1 MSIPQITEFTIRR
14 HANAKSFQRGEAY
27 YEAGAVNAVTQRGHL
42 LQAEVAGTEA
52 RPYHVNLS
60 FDDSGLTSANCT
72 CAYNF
77 DGWCKHIVATML
89 VCARESENIEQRPT
103 LEQLLDRLDGS
114 QTQRLLQELVKEYP
128 PLIEAIDR
136 HVGWMTN
143 PMVEQTTIRLVRR
156 LTIDPAPIRRQVR
169 QIIRDAV
176 RFFEEGCEEDPIAED
191 LLSVVQTA
199 VDFSERGE
207 GENAIA
213 ILEAITFTC
222 VENWDDIADYGAE
235 NDEIVGELNQAWCEA
250 ILTAELTPEEKVDIQ
265 INLEAWQD
273 EWNADFGLVMEALR
287 QGWDYPPLL
296 QVLQGNITERGAWE
310 EDVPDYADDLALI
323 RLKILEGQ
331 ERYQEYLYLAK
342 AEGQTQQ
349 YLTMLGR
356 LGRVEEAIEKEAR
369 EQGAGGKGDSSDGDS
384 TPPELKPLSRSG
396 GLKPMFHSASG
407 QESGI
412 ISPCSLPP
420 SPCLFVDAAQ
430 TQMNSMEE
438 AFALAKTLS
447 EQGALQQALHIAQSG
462 LNLPGNCQYELG
474 IWTSDLAVEL
484 GNSEAALLAIKA
496 AFQVKPSFVD
506 YERMAEL
513 AGENWESVKTDL
525 LRIVRTCSGWG
536 TESAKVDIFLH
547 EGLIDDAIAIANELS
562 SYDSELIHRVM
573 NAAIPHNPSWVI
585 ANARRR
591 AEKIMDAG
599 KAEYYYY
606 AVEWLKKARTAYL
619 ESGKKADW
627 LSYRQNLMQTH
638 ARKRK
643 LMGMFQQRDMD

>member
-1 MSIPQITEFTIRR
+1 MSIPQISEFTIRR

-27 YEAGAVNAVTQRGHL
+27 YEAGAVNAVIQRGHL
-42 LQAEVAGTEA
+42 LQADVVGTEA
-52 RPYHVNLS
+52 RPYHVNLN
-60 FDDSGLTSANCT
+60 FDSSGLTSVKCT
-72 CAYNF
+72 CAY
-77 DGWCKHIVATML
+77 DYEGWCKHIVATML
-89 VCARESENIEQRPT
+89 VCARNPENIEQRPT
-103 LEQLLDRLDGS
+103 LEELLNRLDRIE
-114 QTQRLLQELVKEYP
+114 TQRLLQELVAEYP

-136 HVGWMTN
+136 HVSWMTN
-143 PMVEQTTIRLVRR
+143 PADNQTSIKFVRR
-156 LTIDPAPIRRQVR
+156 NTLDPAPFRRQVR
-169 QIIRDAV
+169 QILKDTV
-176 RFFEEGCEEDPIAED
+176 RYFEEGYEEDPIGED
-191 LLSVVQTA
+191 LLNVVQTA

-213 ILEAITFTC
+213 ILSAITSTC
-222 VENWDDIADYGAE
+222 AENWDDVAEYGAE
-235 NDEIVGELNQAWCEA
+235 NDEVVGELNNAWCEA
-250 ILTAELTPEEKVDIQ
+250 VLIAELTPEEKVDIQ

-287 QGWDYPPLL
+287 QGWDYPPLV

-323 RLKILEGQ
+323 RLKILERQ
-331 ERYQEYLYLAK
+331 ERYQEYLYLAE

-356 LGRVEEAIEKEAR
+356 LGRVEEAI
-369 EQGAGGKGDSSDGDS
+369 
-384 TPPELKPLSRSG
+384 
-396 GLKPMFHSASG
+396 
-407 QESGI
+407 
-412 ISPCSLPP
+412 
-420 SPCLFVDAAQ
+420 DAAQ

-447 EQGALQQALHIAQSG
+447 VQGALQQALDIAQSG

-474 IWTSDLAVEL
+474 IWTSDLASEL
-484 GNSEAALLAIKA
+484 VNSQAALLAIKA
-496 AFQVKPSFVD
+496 AFQMKPSFVD
-506 YERMAEL
+506 YQRMAEL

-525 LRIVRTCSGWG
+525 LRIVRTSSGWG

-547 EGLIDDAIAIANELS
+547 EGLIDDAIAIASELS
-562 SYDSELIHRVM
+562 SDPSELIHRVM
-573 NAAIPHNPSWVI
+573 DAAIPHNPGWVI

-606 AVEWLKKARTAYL
+606 AVEWLKKARNAYL
-619 ESGKKADW
+619 KSGKKADW
-627 LSYRQNLMQTH
+627 LSYRENLMQTH

-643 LMGMFQQRDMD
+643 LMGMFKESGME

>member
-103 LEQLLDRLDGS
+103 LEQLLDRLDRS

-235 NDEIVGELNQAWCEA
+235 NDEIVSELNQAWCEA

-356 LGRVEEAIEKEAR
+356 LGRVEEAI
-369 EQGAGGKGDSSDGDS
+369 
-384 TPPELKPLSRSG
+384 
-396 GLKPMFHSASG
+396 
-407 QESGI
+407 
-412 ISPCSLPP
+412 
-420 SPCLFVDAAQ
+420 DAAQ

-447 EQGALQQALHIAQSG
+447 EQGALQQALDIAQSG

-562 SYDSELIHRVM
+562 SNYSELIHRVM

>member
-1 MSIPQITEFTIRR
+1 MNQSLISNSQFPITLQHHRLTPKLDLGFIQRIYTGDRSMSIPQITEFTIRR
-14 HANAKSFQRGEAY
+14 HANTKSFQRGEAY
-27 YEAGAVNAVTQRGHL
+27 YEAGAVHTVTQRGHL

-60 FDDSGLTSANCT
+60 FDSSGLTSANCT

-77 DGWCKHIVATML
+77 DGWCKHIIATML
-89 VCARESENIEQRPT
+89 VCVRDSESIEQRPT
-103 LEQLLDRLDGS
+103 LEQLLNRLDNI

-128 PLIEAIDR
+128 LLIEAIDR

-143 PMVEQTTIRLVRR
+143 PIVEQTSIKPLRHRS
-156 LTIDPAPIRRQVR
+156 IDPAPFRRQVR

-176 RFFEEGCEEDPIAED
+176 RYFEEGGEEDPIAEE
-191 LLSVVQTA
+191 LVSVVQTA
-199 VDFSERGE
+199 VAFSERGE

-235 NDEIVGELNQAWCEA
+235 NDEIVGELNEAWCEA

-287 QGWDYPPLL
+287 QGWDYPPLV

-323 RLKILEGQ
+323 RLKILERQ
-331 ERYQEYLYLAK
+331 ERYQEYLYLAE

-356 LGRVEEAIEKEAR
+356 LGRVEEA
-369 EQGAGGKGDSSDGDS
+369 
-384 TPPELKPLSRSG
+384 
-396 GLKPMFHSASG
+396 
-407 QESGI
+407 
-412 ISPCSLPP
+412 
-420 SPCLFVDAAQ
+420 VDAAQ
-430 TQMNSMEE
+430 TQMNSIEE
-438 AFALAKTLS
+438 AFALAKALS
-447 EQGALQQALHIAQSG
+447 EQGALQQSLDIAQSG

-506 YERMAEL
+506 YEKMAEL
-513 AGENWESVKTDL
+513 AGENWETVKTDL
-525 LRIVRTCSGWG
+525 LRIIRTYSGWG

-547 EGLIDDAIAIANELS
+547 EGLIDDAIAIASELS
-562 SYDSELIHRVM
+562 SYYSELIHRVM
-573 NAAIPHNPSWVI
+573 NAAIPHNPTWVI

-591 AEKIMDAG
+591 AEKIMDGG

-606 AVEWLKKARTAYL
+606 AVEWLKKVRAAYL

-627 LSYRQNLMQTH
+627 LSYRESLMQTH

-643 LMGMFQQRDMD
+643 LMGMLQQKDME

>member
-14 HANAKSFQRGEAY
+14 HANTKSFQRGEAY

-42 LQAEVAGTEA
+42 LQAEVAGTED

-103 LEQLLDRLDGS
+103 LEQLLDRLDRS

-176 RFFEEGCEEDPIAED
+176 RYFEEGCEEDPIAED
-191 LLSVVQTA
+191 LLNVVQTA

-356 LGRVEEAIEKEAR
+356 LGRVEEAI
-369 EQGAGGKGDSSDGDS
+369 
-384 TPPELKPLSRSG
+384 
-396 GLKPMFHSASG
+396 
-407 QESGI
+407 
-412 ISPCSLPP
+412 
-420 SPCLFVDAAQ
+420 DAAQ

-447 EQGALQQALHIAQSG
+447 EQEALQQALDIAQSG

-496 AFQVKPSFVD
+496 AFQVKPSFFD
-506 YERMAEL
+506 YQRMAEL

-525 LRIVRTCSGWG
+525 LKIIRTYSGWG

-547 EGLIDDAIAIANELS
+547 EGLIDDAIAIASELS

-573 NAAIPHNPSWVI
+573 NAAISHNPSWVI

-643 LMGMFQQRDMD
+643 LMGMFQERDMD

>member
-1 MSIPQITEFTIRR
+1 MSIPQISEFTIRR

-27 YEAGAVNAVTQRGHL
+27 YEAGAVNAVIQRGHL
-42 LQAEVAGTEA
+42 LQADVTGTQA

-60 FDDSGLTSANCT
+60 FDSSGLTSVKCT
-72 CAYNF
+72 CAY
-77 DGWCKHIVATML
+77 DLEGWCKHIVATML
-89 VCARESENIEQRPT
+89 VCARNSENIEQRPT
-103 LEQLLDRLDGS
+103 LEELLNRIDYI
-114 QTQRLLQELVKEYP
+114 QTQRLLQELVAEYS

-136 HVGWMTN
+136 HVSWMTN
-143 PMVEQTTIRLVRR
+143 PADNQTNIKPLRR
-156 LTIDPAPIRRQVR
+156 RTIDPTPFRRQVR
-169 QIIRDAV
+169 QILKDTV
-176 RFFEEGCEEDPIAED
+176 RYFEEGYEEDPIGED

-213 ILEAITFTC
+213 ILEAITSTC
-222 VENWDDIADYGAE
+222 VENWDDVAEYGAE
-235 NDEIVGELNQAWCEA
+235 NDEIVEELNSAWCEA
-250 ILTAELTPEEKVDIQ
+250 ILSTELTPEEKVDIQ

-296 QVLQGNITERGAWE
+296 QVLQGNFTERGAWE

-323 RLKILEGQ
+323 RLKILERQ
-331 ERYQEYLYLAK
+331 ERYQEYLYLAE

-356 LGRVEEAIEKEAR
+356 LGRVEEAI
-369 EQGAGGKGDSSDGDS
+369 
-384 TPPELKPLSRSG
+384 
-396 GLKPMFHSASG
+396 
-407 QESGI
+407 
-412 ISPCSLPP
+412 
-420 SPCLFVDAAQ
+420 DAAQ

-447 EQGALQQALHIAQSG
+447 IQGALQQALDIAQSG
-462 LNLPGNCQYELG
+462 LSLPGNCQYELG
-474 IWTSDLAVEL
+474 IWTSDLASEL
-484 GNSEAALLAIKA
+484 GNSETALLAIKA
-496 AFQVKPSFVD
+496 AFQVKPSFLD
-506 YERMAEL
+506 YQKMAEL

-525 LRIVRTCSGWG
+525 LRIVRTYSGWG
-536 TESAKVDIFLH
+536 TESAKLDIFLH
-547 EGLIDDAIAIANELS
+547 EGLIDDAIAIASELS
-562 SYDSELIHRVM
+562 SYHSELIYRVM
-573 NAAIPHNPSWVI
+573 DAAIPHNPSWVI
-585 ANARRR
+585 ANARHR

-606 AVEWLKKARTAYL
+606 AVEWLKKARNAYL

-627 LSYRQNLMQTH
+627 LSYRENLMQTH

-643 LMGMFQQRDMD
+643 LMGMFQQRGME

>member
-1 MSIPQITEFTIRR
+1 MSIPQISEFTIRR

-27 YEAGAVNAVTQRGHL
+27 YNAGAVNAVIQRGHL
-42 LQAEVAGTEA
+42 VQADVVGTEA
-52 RPYHVNLS
+52 RPYHVNLN
-60 FDDSGLTSANCT
+60 FDSSGLTSVKCT
-72 CAYNF
+72 CAY
-77 DGWCKHIVATML
+77 DYEGWCKHIVATML
-89 VCARESENIEQRPT
+89 VCARNPENIEQRPT
-103 LEQLLDRLDGS
+103 LEELLNRLNYIE
-114 QTQRLLQELVKEYP
+114 TQRLLQELVAEYP

-136 HVGWMTN
+136 HVSWMTN
-143 PMVEQTTIRLVRR
+143 PADNQTTIKFVRR
-156 LTIDPAPIRRQVR
+156 NTLDPAPFRRQVR
-169 QIIRDAV
+169 QILKDTV
-176 RFFEEGCEEDPIAED
+176 RYFEEGYEEDPIGED

-213 ILEAITFTC
+213 ILSAITSTC
-222 VENWDDIADYGAE
+222 AENWDDVAEYGAE
-235 NDEIVGELNQAWCEA
+235 NDEVVAELNNAWCEA
-250 ILTAELTPEEKVDIQ
+250 ILIAELTPEEKVDIQ

-287 QGWDYPPLL
+287 QGWDYPPLV

-323 RLKILEGQ
+323 RLKILERQ
-331 ERYQEYLYLAK
+331 ERYQEYLYLAE

-356 LGRVEEAIEKEAR
+356 LGRVEEAI
-369 EQGAGGKGDSSDGDS
+369 
-384 TPPELKPLSRSG
+384 
-396 GLKPMFHSASG
+396 
-407 QESGI
+407 
-412 ISPCSLPP
+412 
-420 SPCLFVDAAQ
+420 DAAQ

-447 EQGALQQALHIAQSG
+447 IQGALQQALDIAQSG

-474 IWTSDLAVEL
+474 IWTSDLASEL

-496 AFQVKPSFVD
+496 AFQMKPSFVD
-506 YERMAEL
+506 YQRMAEL

-525 LRIVRTCSGWG
+525 LRIVRTYSGWG

-547 EGLIDDAIAIANELS
+547 EGLIDDAIAIASELS
-562 SYDSELIHRVM
+562 SDRSELIHRVM
-573 NAAIPHNPSWVI
+573 DAAIPHNPGWVI

-606 AVEWLKKARTAYL
+606 AVEWLKKARNAYL

-627 LSYRQNLMQTH
+627 LSYRENLMQTH

-643 LMGMFQQRDMD
+643 LMGMFQQSGME

>member
-1 MSIPQITEFTIRR
+1 MSIPQISEFTIRR

-27 YEAGAVNAVTQRGHL
+27 YEAGAVNTVTQRGDL
-42 LQAEVAGTEA
+42 LQADVVGSEA
-52 RPYHVNLS
+52 KPYHVNLS
-60 FDDSGLTSANCT
+60 FDSSELTSVNCT

-89 VCARESENIEQRPT
+89 VCARNPENIEQRPT
-103 LEQLLDRLDGS
+103 LEQLLNRLDYI
-114 QTQRLLQELVKEYP
+114 QTQRLLQELVTEHP

-136 HVGWMTN
+136 HVSWMTN
-143 PMVEQTTIRLVRR
+143 PTDKQTTTKTLLHI
-156 LTIDPAPIRRQVR
+156 TIDSAPFRRQVR
-169 QIIRDAV
+169 QILKDTV
-176 RFFEEGCEEDPIAED
+176 RYFEEGCEEDPIGEE

-213 ILEAITFTC
+213 ILEAITSTC
-222 VENWDDIADYGAE
+222 VENWDDVAEYGAE
-235 NDEIVGELNQAWCEA
+235 NDELVGELNNAWCEA
-250 ILTAELTPEEKVDIQ
+250 ILSAELTPEEKVDIQ

-273 EWNADFGLVMEALR
+273 EWNVDFGMIMEALR
-287 QGWDYPPLL
+287 QGWDYSPLV

-323 RLKILEGQ
+323 RLKILERQ
-331 ERYQEYLYLAK
+331 ERYQEYLYLAE

-356 LGRVEEAIEKEAR
+356 LGRVEEAI
-369 EQGAGGKGDSSDGDS
+369 
-384 TPPELKPLSRSG
+384 
-396 GLKPMFHSASG
+396 
-407 QESGI
+407 
-412 ISPCSLPP
+412 
-420 SPCLFVDAAQ
+420 DAAQ

-447 EQGALQQALHIAQSG
+447 SQGALQQALDIAQSG

-474 IWTSDLAVEL
+474 IWTSDLAIEL
-484 GNSEAALLAIKA
+484 DNSEAALLAIKA

-506 YERMAEL
+506 YQKMAEL
-513 AGENWESVKTDL
+513 AGENWESVKTEL
-525 LRIVRTCSGWG
+525 LRIIRTDSGG
-536 TESAKVDIFLH
+536 RTESAKVDIFLH

-562 SYDSELIHRVM
+562 SYNSELIHRVM
-573 NAAIPHNPSWVI
+573 DAAIPHNPNWVI

-606 AVEWLKKARTAYL
+606 AVEWLKKARNAYL
-619 ESGKKADW
+619 ESGNKADW

-643 LMGMFQQRDMD
+643 LMGMFQQRDMK

>member
-1 MSIPQITEFTIRR
+1 MSIPQISEFTIRR

-27 YEAGAVNAVTQRGHL
+27 YEAGAVNAVIQRGHL
-42 LQAEVAGTEA
+42 VQAEVTGTEA

-60 FDDSGLTSANCT
+60 FDSSGLTSVNCT

-77 DGWCKHIVATML
+77 EGWCKHIVATML
-89 VCARESENIEQRPT
+89 VCARNSENIEQRPT
-103 LEQLLDRLDGS
+103 LEQLLNRLDII
-114 QTQRLLQELVKEYP
+114 QTQRLLQELVAEYP

-136 HVGWMTN
+136 HVSWMTN
-143 PMVEQTTIRLVRR
+143 PADNQTTIKFVRR
-156 LTIDPAPIRRQVR
+156 STLDPAPFRRQVR
-169 QIIRDAV
+169 QILKDTV
-176 RFFEEGCEEDPIAED
+176 RYFEEGYEEDPIGED

-213 ILEAITFTC
+213 ILSAITSTC
-222 VENWDDIADYGAE
+222 AENWDDVAEYGAE
-235 NDEIVGELNQAWCEA
+235 NDEVVWELNNAWCEA
-250 ILTAELTPEEKVDIQ
+250 ILSTELTPEEKVDIQ

-273 EWNADFGLVMEALR
+273 EWNVDFGLVMEALR
-287 QGWDYPPLL
+287 QGWDYPPLV
-296 QVLQGNITERGAWE
+296 QVLQGNISERGAWE

-323 RLKILEGQ
+323 RLKILERQ
-331 ERYQEYLYLAK
+331 ERYQEYLYLAE

-356 LGRVEEAIEKEAR
+356 LGRVEEAI
-369 EQGAGGKGDSSDGDS
+369 
-384 TPPELKPLSRSG
+384 
-396 GLKPMFHSASG
+396 
-407 QESGI
+407 
-412 ISPCSLPP
+412 
-420 SPCLFVDAAQ
+420 DAAQ

-447 EQGALQQALHIAQSG
+447 VQGALQQSLDIAQSG

-496 AFQVKPSFVD
+496 AFEIKPSFVD
-506 YERMAEL
+506 YQKMAEL
-513 AGENWESVKTDL
+513 AGENWGSVKTDL
-525 LRIVRTCSGWG
+525 LRIVRTCIGWG

-547 EGLIDDAIAIANELS
+547 EGLIDDAIAIASELS
-562 SYDSELIHRVM
+562 SDRSELIHRVM
-573 NAAIPHNPSWVI
+573 DAAMSHNPGWVI
-585 ANARRR
+585 VNARRR

-606 AVEWLKKARTAYL
+606 AVEWLKKARNAYL

-627 LSYRQNLMQTH
+627 LSYRENLMQTH

-643 LMGMFQQRDMD
+643 LMGMFQQSGME

>member
-1 MSIPQITEFTIRR
+1 MSIPQISEFTIRR

-27 YEAGAVNAVTQRGHL
+27 YEAGAVNTVTQRGHL
-42 LQAEVAGTEA
+42 LQADVAGTQA

-60 FDDSGLTSANCT
+60 FDSSGLTSVNCT
-72 CAYNF
+72 CAYDF
-77 DGWCKHIVATML
+77 EGWCKHIVATML
-89 VCARESENIEQRPT
+89 VCARNPENIEQRPT
-103 LEQLLDRLDGS
+103 LEQLLNQLDHI
-114 QTQRLLQELVKEYP
+114 QTQRLLQELVAEYP

-136 HVGWMTN
+136 HVSWMTN
-143 PMVEQTTIRLVRR
+143 PADKQTTIKSGRR
-156 LTIDPAPIRRQVR
+156 STIDPAQFRRQVR
-169 QIIRDAV
+169 QILKNTV
-176 RFFEEGCEEDPIAED
+176 RYFEEGYEEDPIGEE

-213 ILEAITFTC
+213 ILSAITSTC
-222 VENWDDIADYGAE
+222 AENWDDVAEYGAE
-235 NDEIVGELNQAWCEA
+235 NDEIVGELNEAWCEA
-250 ILTAELTPEEKVDIQ
+250 ILSVELTPEEKVDIQ

-323 RLKILEGQ
+323 RLKILERQ
-331 ERYQEYLYLAK
+331 ERYQEYLYLAE
-342 AEGQTQQ
+342 AEEQTQQ

-356 LGRVEEAIEKEAR
+356 LGRVEEAI
-369 EQGAGGKGDSSDGDS
+369 
-384 TPPELKPLSRSG
+384 
-396 GLKPMFHSASG
+396 
-407 QESGI
+407 
-412 ISPCSLPP
+412 
-420 SPCLFVDAAQ
+420 DAAQ

-447 EQGALQQALHIAQSG
+447 VQGALQQALDIAQSG

-474 IWTSDLAVEL
+474 IWTSDLALEW

-506 YERMAEL
+506 YQRMAEL

-525 LRIVRTCSGWG
+525 LRIIRTYSGWG

-547 EGLIDDAIAIANELS
+547 EGLIDDAIAIASELS
-562 SYDSELIHRVM
+562 SDHSELIYRVM
-573 NAAIPHNPSWVI
+573 DAAIPHNPSWVI
-585 ANARRR
+585 TNARHR

-606 AVEWLKKARTAYL
+606 AVEWLKKARNAYL

-627 LSYRQNLMQTH
+627 LSYRENLIQTH
-638 ARKRK
+638 ARKHK
-643 LMGMFQQRDMD
+643 LMGMFKPL

>member
-1 MSIPQITEFTIRR
+1 MSIPQISEFTIRR

-27 YEAGAVNAVTQRGHL
+27 YNAGAVNAVIQRGHL
-42 LQAEVAGTEA
+42 LQADVVGTEA
-52 RPYHVNLS
+52 RPYHVNLN
-60 FDDSGLTSANCT
+60 FDSSGLTSVKCT
-72 CAYNF
+72 CAY
-77 DGWCKHIVATML
+77 DYEGWCKHIVATML
-89 VCARESENIEQRPT
+89 VCVRNSENIEQRPT
-103 LEQLLDRLDGS
+103 LEELLNRLDRIE
-114 QTQRLLQELVKEYP
+114 TQRLLQELVAEYP

-136 HVGWMTN
+136 HVSWMTN
-143 PMVEQTTIRLVRR
+143 PADNQTTIKFVRR
-156 LTIDPAPIRRQVR
+156 NTLDPAPFRRQVR
-169 QIIRDAV
+169 QILKDTV
-176 RFFEEGCEEDPIAED
+176 RYFEEGYEDDPIGED

-213 ILEAITFTC
+213 ILSAITSTC
-222 VENWDDIADYGAE
+222 AENWDDVAEYGAE
-235 NDEIVGELNQAWCEA
+235 NDEVVGELNNAWCEA
-250 ILTAELTPEEKVDIQ
+250 VLIAELTPEEKVDIQ

-287 QGWDYPPLL
+287 QGWDYPPLV

-323 RLKILEGQ
+323 RLKILERQ
-331 ERYQEYLYLAK
+331 ERYQEYLYLAE

-356 LGRVEEAIEKEAR
+356 LGRVEEAI
-369 EQGAGGKGDSSDGDS
+369 
-384 TPPELKPLSRSG
+384 
-396 GLKPMFHSASG
+396 
-407 QESGI
+407 
-412 ISPCSLPP
+412 
-420 SPCLFVDAAQ
+420 DAAQ

-447 EQGALQQALHIAQSG
+447 VQGALQQALDIAQSG

-474 IWTSDLAVEL
+474 IWTSDLAIEL
-484 GNSEAALLAIKA
+484 GNSEAVLLAIKA
-496 AFQVKPSFVD
+496 AFQMKPSFVD
-506 YERMAEL
+506 YQRMAEL
-513 AGENWESVKTDL
+513 AGQNWESVKTDL

-547 EGLIDDAIAIANELS
+547 EGLIDDAIAIASELS
-562 SYDSELIHRVM
+562 SDRSELIHRVM
-573 NAAIPHNPSWVI
+573 DAAMSHNPGWVI
-585 ANARRR
+585 VNARRR

-606 AVEWLKKARTAYL
+606 AVEWLKKARNAYL

-627 LSYRQNLMQTH
+627 LSYRENLMQTH

-643 LMGMFQQRDMD
+643 LMGMFQQSGME

>member
-1 MSIPQITEFTIRR
+1 MSIPQISEFTIRR

-27 YEAGAVNAVTQRGHL
+27 YEAGAVNTVTQRGDL
-42 LQAEVAGTEA
+42 LQADVAGSEA
-52 RPYHVNLS
+52 KPYHVNLS
-60 FDDSGLTSANCT
+60 FDSSGLTSVNCT
-72 CAYNF
+72 CAYDL

-89 VCARESENIEQRPT
+89 VCARNPENIEQRPT
-103 LEQLLDRLDGS
+103 LEQLLDHLDYI
-114 QTQRLLQELVKEYP
+114 QTQRLLQELVREYP

-136 HVGWMTN
+136 YVAWMTN
-143 PMVEQTTIRLVRR
+143 PATQQKTTKPVLRI
-156 LTIDPAPIRRQVR
+156 TIDPARFRRQVR
-169 QIIRDAV
+169 QILKDTV
-176 RFFEEGCEEDPIAED
+176 RYFEEGYEEDPIDEE

-213 ILEAITFTC
+213 ILEAITSTC
-222 VENWDDIADYGAE
+222 VENWDDVAEYGAE
-235 NDEIVGELNQAWCEA
+235 NDELVGELNNAWCEA
-250 ILTAELTPEEKVDIQ
+250 ILSAELTPEEKVDIQ

-273 EWNADFGLVMEALR
+273 EWNVDFGMIMEALR
-287 QGWDYPPLL
+287 QGWDYPPLV
-296 QVLQGNITERGAWE
+296 QVLEGNITERGAWE

-323 RLKILEGQ
+323 RLKILERQ
-331 ERYQEYLYLAK
+331 ERYQEYLYLAE

-356 LGRVEEAIEKEAR
+356 LGRVEEAI
-369 EQGAGGKGDSSDGDS
+369 
-384 TPPELKPLSRSG
+384 
-396 GLKPMFHSASG
+396 
-407 QESGI
+407 
-412 ISPCSLPP
+412 
-420 SPCLFVDAAQ
+420 DAAQ

-447 EQGALQQALHIAQSG
+447 GQGALQQALNIAQSG

-474 IWTSDLAVEL
+474 IWTSDLAIEL
-484 GNSEAALLAIKA
+484 GNHEAALLAIKA

-506 YERMAEL
+506 YQKMAEL
-513 AGENWESVKTDL
+513 AGENWESLKTDL
-525 LRIVRTCSGWG
+525 LIIIRTDSRGG

-547 EGLIDDAIAIANELS
+547 EGLIDDAIAIASELS
-562 SYDSELIHRVM
+562 SYNSELIHRVM
-573 NAAIPHNPSWVI
+573 DAAIPHNPSWVI

-606 AVEWLKKARTAYL
+606 AVEWLKKARNAYL
-619 ESGKKADW
+619 ESGNKADW

-643 LMGMFQQRDMD
+643 LMGMFQQRDMQ

>member
-1 MSIPQITEFTIRR
+1 MSIPQISEFTIRR

-27 YEAGAVNAVTQRGHL
+27 YNAGAVNAVILRGHL
-42 LQAEVAGTEA
+42 LQADVVGTEA
-52 RPYHVNLS
+52 RPYHVSLN
-60 FDDSGLTSANCT
+60 FDSSGLTSVKCT
-72 CAYNF
+72 CAY
-77 DGWCKHIVATML
+77 DYEGWCKHIVATML
-89 VCARESENIEQRPT
+89 VCARNSENIEQRPT
-103 LEQLLDRLDGS
+103 LEELLNRLNYIE
-114 QTQRLLQELVKEYP
+114 TQRLLQELVAEYP

-136 HVGWMTN
+136 HVSWMTN
-143 PMVEQTTIRLVRR
+143 PADNQTIIKSVRHS
-156 LTIDPAPIRRQVR
+156 TIDPAAFRRQVR
-169 QIIRDAV
+169 QILKDTV
-176 RFFEEGCEEDPIAED
+176 RYFEEGYEEDPIGED

-213 ILEAITFTC
+213 ILSAITSTC
-222 VENWDDIADYGAE
+222 AENWDDVAEYGAE
-235 NDEIVGELNQAWCEA
+235 NDEVVAELNNAWCEA
-250 ILTAELTPEEKVDIQ
+250 ILSTELTPEEKVDIQ

-287 QGWDYPPLL
+287 QGWDYPPLV

-323 RLKILEGQ
+323 RLKILERQ
-331 ERYQEYLYLAK
+331 ERYQEYLYLAE

-356 LGRVEEAIEKEAR
+356 LGRVEEAI
-369 EQGAGGKGDSSDGDS
+369 
-384 TPPELKPLSRSG
+384 
-396 GLKPMFHSASG
+396 
-407 QESGI
+407 
-412 ISPCSLPP
+412 
-420 SPCLFVDAAQ
+420 DAAQ

-447 EQGALQQALHIAQSG
+447 VQGALQQALDIAQSG
-462 LNLPGNCQYELG
+462 LNLSGNCQYKLG

-496 AFQVKPSFVD
+496 AFEIKPSFVD
-506 YERMAEL
+506 YQKMAEL
-513 AGENWESVKTDL
+513 AGANWESVKTDL

-536 TESAKVDIFLH
+536 TESAKVDIFLY
-547 EGLIDDAIAIANELS
+547 EGLIDDAIAIAGELS
-562 SYDSELIHRVM
+562 SDRSELIHRVM
-573 NAAIPHNPSWVI
+573 DAAIPHNPGWVI

-606 AVEWLKKARTAYL
+606 AVEWLKKARNAYL
-619 ESGKKADW
+619 ESGKKAEW
-627 LSYRQNLMQTH
+627 LSYRENLMQTH

-643 LMGMFQQRDMD
+643 LMGMFQQSGME

>member
-1 MSIPQITEFTIRR
+1 MTLQYDRLTPKLDLGFIQRIYTGDRSMSIPQITEFTIRR
-14 HANAKSFQRGEAY
+14 HANVKSFQRGEAY

-103 LEQLLDRLDGS
+103 LEQLLDRLDRS

-176 RFFEEGCEEDPIAED
+176 RFFEEGCEEEPIAED

-356 LGRVEEAIEKEAR
+356 LGRVEEAI
-369 EQGAGGKGDSSDGDS
+369 
-384 TPPELKPLSRSG
+384 
-396 GLKPMFHSASG
+396 
-407 QESGI
+407 
-412 ISPCSLPP
+412 
-420 SPCLFVDAAQ
+420 DAAQ

-447 EQGALQQALHIAQSG
+447 EQGALQQALDIAESG

-474 IWTSDLAVEL
+474 IWTSDLALEL

-547 EGLIDDAIAIANELS
+547 EGLIDDAIAIASELS

-585 ANARRR
+585 ANARHR

>member
-14 HANAKSFQRGEAY
+14 HANTKSFQRGEAY
-27 YEAGAVNAVTQRGHL
+27 YEAGAVHTVTQRGHL

-60 FDDSGLTSANCT
+60 FDSSGLTSANCT

-77 DGWCKHIVATML
+77 DGWCKHIIATML
-89 VCARESENIEQRPT
+89 VCVRDSESIEQRPT
-103 LEQLLDRLDGS
+103 LEQLLNRLDNI
-114 QTQRLLQELVKEYP
+114 QTQRLLKELVNEYP
-128 PLIEAIDR
+128 LLIEAIDR

-143 PMVEQTTIRLVRR
+143 PIIEQTSIKPLRR
-156 LTIDPAPIRRQVR
+156 RTIDPAPFRRQVR

-176 RFFEEGCEEDPIAED
+176 RFFEEGCEEDPIAEE
-191 LLSVVQTA
+191 LVSVVQTA
-199 VDFSERGE
+199 VAFSEQGE
-207 GENAIA
+207 GENAIT

-235 NDEIVGELNQAWCEA
+235 NDEIVGELNEAWCEA

-287 QGWDYPPLL
+287 QGWDYPPLV

-323 RLKILEGQ
+323 RLKILERQ
-331 ERYQEYLYLAK
+331 ERYQEYLYLAE
-342 AEGQTQQ
+342 AEGQTQH

-356 LGRVEEAIEKEAR
+356 LGRVEEA
-369 EQGAGGKGDSSDGDS
+369 
-384 TPPELKPLSRSG
+384 
-396 GLKPMFHSASG
+396 
-407 QESGI
+407 
-412 ISPCSLPP
+412 
-420 SPCLFVDAAQ
+420 VDAAQ

-438 AFALAKTLS
+438 AFALAKALS
-447 EQGALQQALHIAQSG
+447 EQGALQQSLDIAQSG

-506 YERMAEL
+506 YEKMAEL
-513 AGENWESVKTDL
+513 AGENWETVKTDL
-525 LRIVRTCSGWG
+525 LRIIRAYSGWG

-547 EGLIDDAIAIANELS
+547 EGLIDDAIAIASELS
-562 SYDSELIHRVM
+562 SYYSELIHRVM
-573 NAAIPHNPSWVI
+573 NAAIPHNPTWVI

-591 AEKIMDAG
+591 AEKIMDGG

-606 AVEWLKKARTAYL
+606 AVEWLKKVRAAYL

-627 LSYRQNLMQTH
+627 LSYREKLMQTH

-643 LMGMFQQRDMD
+643 LMGMLQQREME

>member
-1 MSIPQITEFTIRR
+1 MNGVLRWMNQSLISNSQFPITLQHHRLTPKLDLGFIQRIYTGDRSMSIPQITEFTIRR
-14 HANAKSFQRGEAY
+14 HANTKSFQRGEAY
-27 YEAGAVNAVTQRGHL
+27 YEAGAVHTVTQRGHL

-60 FDDSGLTSANCT
+60 FDSSGLTSANCT

-77 DGWCKHIVATML
+77 DGWCKHIIATML
-89 VCARESENIEQRPT
+89 VCVRDSESIEQRPT
-103 LEQLLDRLDGS
+103 LEQLLNRLDNI

-128 PLIEAIDR
+128 LLIEAIDR

-143 PMVEQTTIRLVRR
+143 PIVEQTSIKPLRHRS
-156 LTIDPAPIRRQVR
+156 IDPAPFRRQVR

-176 RFFEEGCEEDPIAED
+176 RYFEEGGEEDPIAEE
-191 LLSVVQTA
+191 LVSVVQTA
-199 VDFSERGE
+199 VAFSERGE

-235 NDEIVGELNQAWCEA
+235 NDEIVGELNEAWCEA

-287 QGWDYPPLL
+287 QGWDYPPLV

-323 RLKILEGQ
+323 RLKILERQ
-331 ERYQEYLYLAK
+331 ERYQEYLYLAE

-356 LGRVEEAIEKEAR
+356 LGRVEEA
-369 EQGAGGKGDSSDGDS
+369 
-384 TPPELKPLSRSG
+384 
-396 GLKPMFHSASG
+396 
-407 QESGI
+407 
-412 ISPCSLPP
+412 
-420 SPCLFVDAAQ
+420 VDAAQ
-430 TQMNSMEE
+430 TQMNSIEE
-438 AFALAKTLS
+438 AFALAKALS
-447 EQGALQQALHIAQSG
+447 EQGALQQSLDIAQSG

-506 YERMAEL
+506 YEKMAEL
-513 AGENWESVKTDL
+513 AGENWETVKTDL
-525 LRIVRTCSGWG
+525 LRIIRTYSGWG

-547 EGLIDDAIAIANELS
+547 EGLIDDAIAIASELS
-562 SYDSELIHRVM
+562 SYYSELIHRVM
-573 NAAIPHNPSWVI
+573 NAAIPHNPTWVI

-591 AEKIMDAG
+591 AEKIMDGG

-606 AVEWLKKARTAYL
+606 AVEWLKKVRAAYL

-627 LSYRQNLMQTH
+627 LSYRESLMQTH

-643 LMGMFQQRDMD
+643 LMGMLQQKDME

>member
-1 MSIPQITEFTIRR
+1 MTLQHDRLTPKLDLGFIQRIYTGDRSMSIPQITEFTIRR

-103 LEQLLDRLDGS
+103 LEQLLDRLDRS

-235 NDEIVGELNQAWCEA
+235 NDEIVSELNQAWCEA

-356 LGRVEEAIEKEAR
+356 LGRVEEAI
-369 EQGAGGKGDSSDGDS
+369 
-384 TPPELKPLSRSG
+384 
-396 GLKPMFHSASG
+396 
-407 QESGI
+407 
-412 ISPCSLPP
+412 
-420 SPCLFVDAAQ
+420 DAAQ

-447 EQGALQQALHIAQSG
+447 EQGALQQALDIAQSG

-562 SYDSELIHRVM
+562 SNYSELIHRVM

>member
-14 HANAKSFQRGEAY
+14 HANTKSFQRGEAY

-103 LEQLLDRLDGS
+103 LEQLLDRLDRS

-143 PMVEQTTIRLVRR
+143 PMVEQTTIRSVRR
-156 LTIDPAPIRRQVR
+156 LTIDPAAFRRQVR

-176 RFFEEGCEEDPIAED
+176 RYFEEGCEEDPIAED
-191 LLSVVQTA
+191 LLNVVQTA

-331 ERYQEYLYLAK
+331 ERYQEYLYLAE

-356 LGRVEEAIEKEAR
+356 LGRVEEAI
-369 EQGAGGKGDSSDGDS
+369 
-384 TPPELKPLSRSG
+384 
-396 GLKPMFHSASG
+396 
-407 QESGI
+407 
-412 ISPCSLPP
+412 
-420 SPCLFVDAAQ
+420 DAAQ

-447 EQGALQQALHIAQSG
+447 EQGALQQALDIAQSG

-547 EGLIDDAIAIANELS
+547 EGLIDDAIAIASELS

-573 NAAIPHNPSWVI
+573 NAAISHNPSWVI

-643 LMGMFQQRDMD
+643 LMGMFQERDMD

>member
-1 MSIPQITEFTIRR
+1 MSIPQISEFTIRR

-27 YEAGAVNAVTQRGHL
+27 YNAGAVHTVIQRGHR
-42 LQAEVAGTEA
+42 LQADVLGTEA
-52 RPYHVNLS
+52 RPYHVNLN
-60 FDDSGLTSANCT
+60 FDSSGLTSVKCT
-72 CAYNF
+72 CAY
-77 DGWCKHIVATML
+77 DYEGWCKHIVATML
-89 VCARESENIEQRPT
+89 VCARNSENIEQRPT
-103 LEQLLDRLDGS
+103 LEELLNRLNYIE
-114 QTQRLLQELVKEYP
+114 TQRLLQELVAEYP

-136 HVGWMTN
+136 HVSWMTN
-143 PMVEQTTIRLVRR
+143 LADNQTTIKSVRR
-156 LTIDPAPIRRQVR
+156 STIDPAAFRRQVR
-169 QIIRDAV
+169 QILKDTV
-176 RFFEEGCEEDPIAED
+176 RYFEEGYEEDPIGED

-213 ILEAITFTC
+213 ILSAITSTC
-222 VENWDDIADYGAE
+222 VENWDDVAEYGAE
-235 NDEIVGELNQAWCEA
+235 NDEVVGELNNAWCEA
-250 ILTAELTPEEKVDIQ
+250 ILSTELTPEEKVDIQ

-287 QGWDYPPLL
+287 QGWDYPPLV

-323 RLKILEGQ
+323 RLKILERQ
-331 ERYQEYLYLAK
+331 ERYQEYLYLAE

-356 LGRVEEAIEKEAR
+356 LGRVEEAI
-369 EQGAGGKGDSSDGDS
+369 
-384 TPPELKPLSRSG
+384 
-396 GLKPMFHSASG
+396 
-407 QESGI
+407 
-412 ISPCSLPP
+412 
-420 SPCLFVDAAQ
+420 DAAH

-447 EQGALQQALHIAQSG
+447 VQGALQQSLDIAQSG

-484 GNSEAALLAIKA
+484 GNNEVALLAIKA
-496 AFQVKPSFVD
+496 AFEIKPSLVD
-506 YERMAEL
+506 YQKMAEF
-513 AGENWESVKTDL
+513 AGENWGSVKTDL
-525 LRIVRTCSGWG
+525 LRIVRTCNGWG

-547 EGLIDDAIAIANELS
+547 EGLIDDAIAIASELS
-562 SYDSELIHRVM
+562 SDRSELIHRVM
-573 NAAIPHNPSWVI
+573 DAAIPHNPGWVI

-606 AVEWLKKARTAYL
+606 AVEWLKKARNAYL
-619 ESGKKADW
+619 KSGKKADW
-627 LSYRQNLMQTH
+627 LSYRENLMQTH

-643 LMGMFQQRDMD
+643 LIGMFKESGME

>member
-1 MSIPQITEFTIRR
+1 MSIPQISEFTIRR

-27 YEAGAVNAVTQRGHL
+27 YNAGAVNAVIQRGHL
-42 LQAEVAGTEA
+42 LQADVVGTEA
-52 RPYHVNLS
+52 RPYHVNLN
-60 FDDSGLTSANCT
+60 FDSSGLTSVKCT
-72 CAYNF
+72 CAY
-77 DGWCKHIVATML
+77 DYEGWCKHIVATML
-89 VCARESENIEQRPT
+89 VCARNSENIEQRPT
-103 LEQLLDRLDGS
+103 LEELLNRLDRIE
-114 QTQRLLQELVKEYP
+114 TQRLLQELVAEYP

-136 HVGWMTN
+136 HVSWMTN
-143 PMVEQTTIRLVRR
+143 PADNQTAIKLVRR
-156 LTIDPAPIRRQVR
+156 NTLDPAPFRRQVR
-169 QIIRDAV
+169 QILKDTV
-176 RFFEEGCEEDPIAED
+176 RYFEEGYEDDPIGED

-213 ILEAITFTC
+213 ILSAITSTC
-222 VENWDDIADYGAE
+222 AENWDDVAEYGAE
-235 NDEIVGELNQAWCEA
+235 NDEVVSELNNAWCEA
-250 ILTAELTPEEKVDIQ
+250 ILIAELTPEEKVDIQ

-287 QGWDYPPLL
+287 QGWDYPPLV

-323 RLKILEGQ
+323 RLKILERQ
-331 ERYQEYLYLAK
+331 ERYQEYLYLAE

-356 LGRVEEAIEKEAR
+356 LGRVEEAI
-369 EQGAGGKGDSSDGDS
+369 
-384 TPPELKPLSRSG
+384 
-396 GLKPMFHSASG
+396 
-407 QESGI
+407 
-412 ISPCSLPP
+412 
-420 SPCLFVDAAQ
+420 DAAQ

-447 EQGALQQALHIAQSG
+447 VQGALQQALDIAQSG

-474 IWTSDLAVEL
+474 IWTSDLAIEL

-496 AFQVKPSFVD
+496 AFQMKPSFVD
-506 YERMAEL
+506 YQRMAEL
-513 AGENWESVKTDL
+513 AGQNWESVKTDL
-525 LRIVRTCSGWG
+525 LRIVRTSSGWG

-547 EGLIDDAIAIANELS
+547 EGLIDDAIAIAIELS
-562 SYDSELIHRVM
+562 SDRSELIHRVM
-573 NAAIPHNPSWVI
+573 DAAMSHNPGWVI

-606 AVEWLKKARTAYL
+606 AVEWLKKARNAYL

-627 LSYRQNLMQTH
+627 LSYRENLMQTH

-643 LMGMFQQRDMD
+643 LMGMFQQSGME